1 MKLSD
6 VDILAAMREGRITID
21 PTPGDTAINGASVDL
36 RLGPKFRV
44 FSMHTESHIDLGQS
58 RTEIQSAIA
67 RTMSDEITLGADD
80 VFYLHPGELV
90 LGATLERVELA
101 NDICGTINGRSSLA
115 RLGLMVHSTAHFVDP
130 GWRGELVLEFYNC
143 GRLPLGLR
151 PGMSVCAIAFEPLS
165 SPAVR
170 AYNARTDAK
179 YVGQSGATGSRIA
192 RERDE

>member
-6 VDILAAMREGRITID
+6 TDILAAIRDGRIKISPD
-21 PTPGDTAINGASVDL
+21 PAETSINGASVDL

-44 FSMHTESHIDLGQS
+44 FAMHTESHIDLGTS
-58 RTEIQSAIA
+58 RADIQRAIE
-67 RTMSDEITLGADD
+67 RTMSDEISLADGE

-101 NDICGTINGRSSLA
+101 DDLCGTINGRSSLA

-151 PGMSVCAIAFEPLS
+151 AGMAVCAIAFEPLT

-170 AYNARTDAK
+170 SYGARKDAK

-192 RERDE
+192 SERDQ

>member
-6 VDILAAMREGRITID
+6 TDILAAMRTGRIKIG
-21 PTPGDTAINGASVDL
+21 PEPAETAINGASVDL

-44 FSMHTESHIDLGQS
+44 FSMHTESHIDLGTS
-58 RTEIQSAIA
+58 RADIQRAIA
-67 RTMSDEITLGADD
+67 RTMSDEITLDADD

-101 NDICGTINGRSSLA
+101 DDLCGTINGRSSLA

-130 GWRGELVLEFYNC
+130 GWQGELVLEFYNC

-151 PGMSVCAIAFEPLS
+151 PGMAVCAIAFEPLT

-170 AYNARTDAK
+170 SYSARADAK
-179 YVGQSGATGSRIA
+179 YAGQSGATGSRIA
-192 RERDE
+192 SERDA